1 MKEVTRVKMANSDTT
16 LHSQIRKIMKKTK
29 KKNQREVTLDGMM
42 TIGKSS
48 NDLFQADFQCLE
60 DVEVESFIG
69 RFKVQ
74 CMHNGDVYMEELP
87 KRVKNKPL
95 FRLDNSSFSLGRDGW
110 YYYLF
115 RLPES
120 ELKALPEL
128 LMKDVREAV
137 AKIIRMYLNGKKQ

>member
-1 MKEVTRVKMANSDTT
+1 
-16 LHSQIRKIMKKTK
+16 MKKNNK
-29 KKNQREVTLDGMM
+29 KKNQREVTLDGMI
-42 TIGKSS
+42 TIGKYE
-48 NDLFQADFQCLE
+48 DGLRKADFQCCE
-60 DVEVESFIG
+60 DVEVEAFVG

-74 CMHNGDVYMEELP
+74 GMRDGNVYMEELP
-87 KRVKNKPL
+87 KRIKNEPL

-110 YYYLF
+110 YYYCF

-137 AKIIRMYLNGKKQ
+137 AKIIRMYLNGKRV

>member
-1 MKEVTRVKMANSDTT
+1 
-16 LHSQIRKIMKKTK
+16 MKKNNK

-42 TIGKSS
+42 TIGKYE
-48 NDLFQADFQCLE
+48 DGLRKADFQCCE
-60 DVEVESFIG
+60 DVEVEAFVG

-74 CMHNGDVYMEELP
+74 GMRDGNVYMEELP
-87 KRVKNKPL
+87 KRIKNEPL

-110 YYYLF
+110 YYYCF

-120 ELKALPEL
+120 ELKALPAL

-137 AKIIRMYLNGKKQ
+137 AKIVRMYLNSKKR

>member
-1 MKEVTRVKMANSDTT
+1 
-16 LHSQIRKIMKKTK
+16 MKKNNK

-42 TIGKSS
+42 TIGKYE
-48 NDLFQADFQCLE
+48 DGLRKADFQCCE
-60 DVEVESFIG
+60 DVAIEAFVG

-74 CMHNGDVYMEELP
+74 GMHDGNVYMEELP

-137 AKIIRMYLNGKKQ
+137 AKIIRMYLNGKRV